1 MWKGNRYTQFTE
13 ENKISTPS
21 TIKSPRVGHNES
33 FFITKRGKVI
43 PIDQNTLYNIYI
55 INAHKEGFFSLFE
68 LPIFKPRGSKSQ
80 NRGKRRKGMTK
91 GEEKFNTP
99 KPVVFTC

>member
-33 FFITKRGKVI
+33 FYITKRGKVI
-43 PIDQNTLYNIYI
+43 PIDQNTLYNVYT
-55 INAHKEGFFSLFE
+55 INAHKEREFS
-68 LPIFKPRGSKSQ
+68 IFLIT
-80 NRGKRRKGMTK
+80 N
-91 GEEKFNTP
+91 
-99 KPVVFTC
+99 C